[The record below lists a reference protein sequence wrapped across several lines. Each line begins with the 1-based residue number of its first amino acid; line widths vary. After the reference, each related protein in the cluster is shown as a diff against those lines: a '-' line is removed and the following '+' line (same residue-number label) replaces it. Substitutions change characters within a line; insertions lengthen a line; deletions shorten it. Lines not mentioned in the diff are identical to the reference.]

1 MTYANY
7 TAGGH
12 YLHGEVD
19 LRFRLRVAILLLIL
33 IGLASAQQAKVGKT
47 APKVPVADA
56 ELEAAIRARFAKS
69 KSGIDKFTVRVQG
82 GVATIEGKTDVV
94 QRKAAATRMAKAAG
108 AKQVINKVEVSS
120 AAKLKAAENLNEGRR
135 RAQVKRSEAPR

>member
-1 MTYANY
+1 M
-7 TAGGH
+7 
-12 YLHGEVD
+12 
-19 LRFRLRVAILLLIL
+19 RFRLRVAILLLIL
-33 IGLASAQQAKVGKT
+33 SRLACAQPAKVGKT
-47 APKVPVADA
+47 TPKVPVADA

-108 AKQVINKVEVSS
+108 AKQVINKVEVSN
-120 AAKLKAAENLNEGRR
+120 AAKLKAAGNLTEGRR